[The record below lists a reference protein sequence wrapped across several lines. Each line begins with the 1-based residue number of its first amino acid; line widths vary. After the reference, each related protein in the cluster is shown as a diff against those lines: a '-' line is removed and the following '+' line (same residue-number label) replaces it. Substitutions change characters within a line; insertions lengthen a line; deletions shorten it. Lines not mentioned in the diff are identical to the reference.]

1 MLSDAGRSGNAK
13 AVLMANGFSA
23 EMLASLVGTGLATA
37 TIYSVRL
44 GSRTIKVPWMRI
56 TDAGQWALGSQAGM
70 PCDDRPQAQ
79 TITIPRRTYAATIEV
94 VGLVVGG
101 QGACDT
107 ARKAAFSA
115 LAALIEAE
123 LIEGTVDYPPG
134 ERQ

>member
-1 MLSDAGRSGNAK
+1 
-13 AVLMANGFSA
+13 MANGFSA
-23 EMLASLVGTGLATA
+23 EMLASLVGTGLANA
-37 TIYSVRL
+37 RIDAVRL

-56 TDAGQWALGSQAGM
+56 TDAGQWALGSHAER
-70 PCDDRPQAQ
+70 PRDDYPQGQ

-107 ARKAAFSA
+107 ARKAASSA
-115 LAALIEAE
+115 LVALIEAG

-134 ERQ
+134 EKE